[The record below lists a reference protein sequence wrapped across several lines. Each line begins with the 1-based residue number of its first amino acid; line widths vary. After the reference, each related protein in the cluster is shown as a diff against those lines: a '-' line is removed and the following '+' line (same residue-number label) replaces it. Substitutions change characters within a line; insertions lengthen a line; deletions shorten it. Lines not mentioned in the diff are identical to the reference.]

1 MCGSL
6 SISLYFTCT
15 FIMCLGLSGGHSW
28 IAIYIVLSA
37 GWAWKSRLVMGD
49 TFAIIFQFRSA
60 FEMQILS
67 SGKKLFQQQNVLT
80 KSDKIFHNLST
91 NHICCIYICV
101 YRYVCVYRHIS
112 TYVHYQIGQ
121 LSGGCKRLA
130 LFICLI
136 RGPLDL
142 PLSLSLSLSIYF
154 VSFSGGGSR
163 AM

>member
-1 MCGSL
+1 
-6 SISLYFTCT
+6 
-15 FIMCLGLSGGHSW
+15 
-28 IAIYIVLSA
+28 
-37 GWAWKSRLVMGD
+37 MGD

-67 SGKKLFQQQNVLT
+67 SGKKLFEQQNVLT

-91 NHICCIYICV
+91 NHICCIYSICV
-101 YRYVCVYRHIS
+101 CVQMCVCVCVCVYRHIS